1 MRFISPV
8 RAFAALAFAML
19 VVCAPPPADAAKRG
33 AEKAEYLSWPHERSD
48 VAPDPSVRY
57 GVLGNGV
64 RYALK
69 RNTQPAGIVALR
81 MRIAAGALQETDPQR
96 GYAHFLEH
104 MAFNGSKNVPEGE
117 MIKILERSG
126 LAFGP
131 DTNAY
136 TSFGETVYMLDLP
149 KNDGALLD
157 TGLMLMRETADR
169 LTISAGAVEREKGV
183 ILSEERARDTPEYRA
198 MKTRFGFWLKGQ
210 RLPERFPIGTIETLK
225 AADSAKITAYYRG
238 YYRPERALLVIAGDI
253 DVDAVEAKIKAKFAD
268 WKATGKAGADPDL
281 GSITKRGREAAVH
294 VEASGSTSVTLSFL
308 SAPDLTQDTRAK
320 RIRETRRAVAIDV
333 VNRRLQKLARAA
345 DPPFIAASAYRSDLE
360 KSATLAGLSISTQTD
375 AWEKGLAAGEQA
387 LRQALRFGVSQAELD
402 REIAENRAALATT
415 VAGADTR
422 DTRGLASAIA
432 QAFDERVAF
441 TPPKDDLALFDAAV
455 QGFTSADASAL
466 LRDSFSGEG
475 PLVFLSTSKPTET
488 AVVAS
493 AYDRSAA
500 VAVAAPVEEKAV
512 SFPYVDFGKPGV
524 VATRSRDDALA
535 TDFLTFENGVRLT
548 IKQTPF
554 DMGQIGVNVRFAGG
568 VLALPRAPKGL
579 AWAAPFAAVEGGLG
593 KLDKEGIDRATVGK
607 VLGLGLS
614 FDEDA
619 VELGGDTRPEDL
631 LLQLQLFAAYAV
643 DPGWRGE
650 GLARLQAS
658 AENQFASIA
667 ANPMRVIGR
676 DGPALIRGGDPRFA
690 FPTLADARA
699 LSITDVKNLVGP
711 QLISSPIEIA
721 IVGDVDP
728 KAAEAAVAATF
739 GALPK
744 RAPWSPPK
752 GADAIAFAPGSET
765 PIALQHVGR
774 ADQAA
779 AYVAFKG
786 YDASDLRKMRA
797 QRFVRQLM
805 RLRLTEEFREKL
817 GASYSPSAN
826 DFSSEAFAGF
836 GFLSASAE
844 TPPKDAPSFF
854 RIVDEIAAEL
864 RAGKFDEDLIKR
876 AREPLVDQAETSER
890 TNGYWLSAL
899 SDAQTDVRT
908 IPAIKSRIS
917 DLKTMT
923 KAEVVAAANEILQTN
938 RRVRILVAPKP

>member
-1 MRFISPV
+1 
-8 RAFAALAFAML
+8 
-19 VVCAPPPADAAKRG
+19 
-33 AEKAEYLSWPHERSD
+33 
-48 VAPDPSVRY
+48 
-57 GVLGNGV
+57 
-64 RYALK
+64 
-69 RNTQPAGIVALR
+69 
-81 MRIAAGALQETDPQR
+81 
-96 GYAHFLEH
+96 
-104 MAFNGSKNVPEGE
+104 
-117 MIKILERSG
+117 
-126 LAFGP
+126 
-131 DTNAY
+131 
-136 TSFGETVYMLDLP
+136 
-149 KNDGALLD
+149 
-157 TGLMLMRETADR
+157 
-169 LTISAGAVEREKGV
+169 
-183 ILSEERARDTPEYRA
+183 
-198 MKTRFGFWLKGQ
+198 
-210 RLPERFPIGTIETLK
+210 
-225 AADSAKITAYYRG
+225 
-238 YYRPERALLVIAGDI
+238 
-253 DVDAVEAKIKAKFAD
+253 
-268 WKATGKAGADPDL
+268 
-281 GSITKRGREAAVH
+281 
-294 VEASGSTSVTLSFL
+294 
-308 SAPDLTQDTRAK
+308 
-320 RIRETRRAVAIDV
+320 
-333 VNRRLQKLARAA
+333 
-345 DPPFIAASAYRSDLE
+345 
-360 KSATLAGLSISTQTD
+360 
-375 AWEKGLAAGEQA
+375 
-387 LRQALRFGVSQAELD
+387 
-402 REIAENRAALATT
+402 
-415 VAGADTR
+415 
-422 DTRGLASAIA
+422 
-432 QAFDERVAF
+432 
-441 TPPKDDLALFDAAV
+441 
-455 QGFTSADASAL
+455 
-466 LRDSFSGEG
+466 
-475 PLVFLSTSKPTET
+475 
-488 AVVAS
+488 
-493 AYDRSAA
+493 
-500 VAVAAPVEEKAV
+500 
-512 SFPYVDFGKPGV
+512 
-524 VATRSRDDALA
+524 
-535 TDFLTFENGVRLT
+535 
-548 IKQTPF
+548 
-554 DMGQIGVNVRFAGG
+554 
-568 VLALPRAPKGL
+568 
-579 AWAAPFAAVEGGLG
+579 
-593 KLDKEGIDRATVGK
+593 
-607 VLGLGLS
+607 
-614 FDEDA
+614 
-619 VELGGDTRPEDL
+619 
-631 LLQLQLFAAYAV
+631 
-643 DPGWRGE
+643 
-650 GLARLQAS
+650 
-658 AENQFASIA
+658 
-667 ANPMRVIGR
+667 
-676 DGPALIRGGDPRFA
+676 LIRGGDPRFA